1 EKVDLVKELEA
12 LIDSVSLV
20 ADMDLAD
27 VEPLINIHPIENATR
42 ADLVEKSLEIEDVLM
57 NAPAKDDNYI
67 LVPKVID

>member
-1 EKVDLVKELEA
+1 MLSA
-12 LIDSVSLV
+12 
-20 ADMDLAD
+20 
-27 VEPLINIHPIENATR
+27 INIPIENATG